1 MAIVM
6 KDIPAADRSDELV
19 EELAQVWER
28 SVRATHLFLTE
39 EDIVSMRP
47 EVRGGLAGVAN
58 LSVAYD
64 DESGEGA
71 PALGFAGVQEDVLEM
86 LFIDAAARGK
96 GVGKKLLHHA
106 VNDFAARRLDVNEQ
120 NPQAHGF
127 YIHEGFI
134 DASRSE
140 FDSEGRPFP
149 IIHMELPEK
158 GACAD

>member
-1 MAIVM
+1 MAVVI
-6 KDIPAADRSDELV
+6 KDIPAADRTDELV

-28 SVRATHLFLTE
+28 SVRATHMFLTE
-39 EDIVSMRP
+39 EDIEGMRP
-47 EVRGGLAGVAN
+47 EVRGGLAGIAN

-64 DESGEGA
+64 DECGESA
-71 PALGFAGVQEDVLEM
+71 SALGFAGVQDDVLEM

-106 VNDFAARRLDVNEQ
+106 IEVHGARRLDVNEQ

-127 YIHEGFI
+127 YLHEGFI

-140 FDSEGRPFP
+140 LDPAGRPFP
-149 IIHMELPEK
+149 TIHMELSNK
-158 GACAD
+158 AAD